1 MSSNHQ
7 LFISFTNFYSNTHML
22 WTTHSSST
30 VEYRPSVAATLR
42 LLPRNWVKVIPIL
55 GSCMRSSICLRLS
68 RSEGGRARQIIS
80 WKTNTAKEWFKL
92 FRSQYFDRFIYCSFT
107 RFRIRMNRN
116 HSNKLSYHIEMMQY
130 SSVLILPVVHAM
142 HYTREA
148 AHHVDL
154 TNIILIHSL
163 TSQMINID
171 DFSRLF
177 FFLCGKNN
185 IYFIRICCSIIKK
198 IILETAYR

>member
-1 MSSNHQ
+1 
-7 LFISFTNFYSNTHML
+7 
-22 WTTHSSST
+22 
-30 VEYRPSVAATLR
+30 
-42 LLPRNWVKVIPIL
+42 
-55 GSCMRSSICLRLS
+55 
-68 RSEGGRARQIIS
+68 
-80 WKTNTAKEWFKL
+80 
-92 FRSQYFDRFIYCSFT
+92 
-107 RFRIRMNRN
+107 
-116 HSNKLSYHIEMMQY
+116 MMQY